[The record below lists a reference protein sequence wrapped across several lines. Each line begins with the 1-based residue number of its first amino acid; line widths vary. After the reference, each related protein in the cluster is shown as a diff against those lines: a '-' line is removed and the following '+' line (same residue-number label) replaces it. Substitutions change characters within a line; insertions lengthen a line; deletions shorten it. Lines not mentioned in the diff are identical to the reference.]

1 MEETNKFNAE
11 LFKMLC
17 EEKSEDENEC
27 LITSEPLEEDSIEL
41 VCKHRFNYK
50 PLFSEISRQKIY
62 NKLEVTH
69 LKPREI
75 KCPYCR
81 TIQNGLI
88 PPSTNYPEL
97 LKFGVNQP
105 IKHVFKGNKCSS
117 ILKSGKR
124 KGDKCNKPCYG
135 KYCKYHNNINK
146 TIITENITT
155 CDYVIK
161 RGKRKGQLCNIKC
174 TKENNI
180 KNKKCSKHLK
190 I

>member
-1 MEETNKFNAE
+1 MEDTNKFNAE

-17 EEKSEDENEC
+17 EENSEDENGC
-27 LITSEPLEEDSIEL
+27 LITSEPLEDGSVEL
-41 VCKHRFNYK
+41 ICKHRFNYK

-62 NKLEVTH
+62 NKLETTL

-88 PPSTNYPEL
+88 PPSNKYPEL
-97 LKFGVNQP
+97 LKIGVNHP
-105 IKHVFKGNKCSS
+105 MRHVFKGNKCSS

-124 KGDKCNKPCYG
+124 KGEKCNKSCYG
-135 KYCKYHNNINK
+135 TYCSYHNNI
-146 TIITENITT
+146 ITSNTKKNITL
-155 CDYVIK
+155 CNYIIK
-161 RGKRKGQLCNIKC
+161 RGKRKGQECGIKC
-174 TKENNI
+174 KKDNNI
-180 KNKKCSKHLK
+180 KNMKCSKHLK

>member
-17 EEKSEDENEC
+17 EENSEDENEC
-27 LITSEPLEEDSIEL
+27 LITSEPLDEDSIEL

-124 KGDKCNKPCYG
+124 KGDKCNKSCYG
-135 KYCKYHNNINK
+135 KYCIYHNKKIN
-146 TIITENITT
+146 TEEITL

-161 RGKRKGQLCNIKC
+161 RGKRKGHPCSTKC
-174 TKENNI
+174 SRENNI
-180 KNKKCSKHLK
+180 KYKKCSKHLK